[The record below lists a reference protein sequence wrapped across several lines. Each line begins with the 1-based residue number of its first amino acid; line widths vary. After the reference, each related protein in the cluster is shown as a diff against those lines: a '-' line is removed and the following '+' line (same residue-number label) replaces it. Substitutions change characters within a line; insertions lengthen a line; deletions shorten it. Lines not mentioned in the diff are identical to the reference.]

1 MAKIRPCASVISSAE
16 PFLFPGDETGILL
29 VHGFTGTPKEMRT
42 MGEYFAAQGKTVLG
56 IRLPGHATQ
65 PDDMTGRRW
74 TDWLQAVE
82 DGYHLLRSAG
92 KQVFIMGLSMGGI
105 LTLTAAA
112 RLPVQGVVAMSTPYA
127 LPDDPRLPYLK
138 LFALFMSSVPKGE
151 SDWHDPAMAAEHV
164 DYPDYPIRSFA
175 ELRDLLVVMREALPR
190 VTVPVLLVHSRQ
202 DGGVSVENVQKIFD
216 RLGTQDK
223 SMLMVEQSGH
233 VVTRD
238 LERERIFEA
247 ALAFVNRLA

>member
-1 MAKIRPCASVISSAE
+1 
-16 PFLFPGDETGILL
+16 
-29 VHGFTGTPKEMRT
+29 
-42 MGEYFAAQGKTVLG
+42 
-56 IRLPGHATQ
+56 
-65 PDDMTGRRW
+65 
-74 TDWLQAVE
+74 
-82 DGYHLLRSAG
+82 
-92 KQVFIMGLSMGGI
+92 
-105 LTLTAAA
+105 
-112 RLPVQGVVAMSTPYA
+112 
-127 LPDDPRLPYLK
+127 
-138 LFALFMSSVPKGE
+138 
-151 SDWHDPAMAAEHV
+151 MAAEHV

-202 DGGVSVENVQKIFD
+202 DGGVPPENMQKIYD
-216 RLGTQDK
+216 ALGTQDK